1 MPNIPDEHVSSSED
15 MVADTPELTQL
26 VGATSPHAGDEAQPR
41 KDALDEPPKLVA
53 PSGDRPPSDV
63 DTQILL
69 ELRALGEEFSLKLK
83 YDQAKEKAIDALH
96 DELRQHRGGLHF
108 TLLRPLLSDL
118 IALHD
123 DLLQLAAARIAA
135 DPSTARTFEG
145 LASSIKEILAR
156 QGVVTLELSSTSF
169 DGKRQRAIRTIA
181 TDDQALI
188 GCVAER
194 IREGFV
200 YDDRVVRPE
209 HVALY
214 VAQPTAVPTDS
225 VSRQD

>member
-1 MPNIPDEHVSSSED
+1 MPNIPDEHVSSSEGV
-15 MVADTPELTQL
+15 VADTPDLTQR
-26 VGATSPHAGDEAQPR
+26 VGAASPQAGEEPQLR
-41 KDALDEPPKLVA
+41 TNALDETPQRVA
-53 PSGDRPPSDV
+53 SCVERPPSDFQ
-63 DTQILL
+63 TQILL
-69 ELRALGEEFSLKLK
+69 ELKALGEEFALKLK

-118 IALHD
+118 ISLHD
-123 DLLQLAAARIAA
+123 DLLQLAAARTAA
-135 DPSTARTFEG
+135 DAATARTFEG

-156 QGVVTLELSSTSF
+156 QGVATLEIGSTLF
-169 DGKRQRAIRTIA
+169 DGKRQRAIRTVA
-181 TDDQALI
+181 TEQNALV

-194 IREGFV
+194 IRTGFV

-214 VAQPTAVPTDS
+214 VADPTAEPTES
-225 VSRQD
+225 GPRQD